1 MITFR
6 ASLAIFLIVL
16 LGCGLFGWREYER
29 QMREKVY
36 KNRLKLKL
44 QQQQQKQDQLKE
56 LADIEQEEKTKFKVQ
71 IPHDGRPENNTYPMI
86 LDATSSFDPDQGDRI
101 RFSWKQLSGNKIRLR
116 PNSSSG
122 IVSFEGTPGEYTFEL
137 TVSDNYGKGTVITKT
152 VKIEE
157 EPNQAPIVDLEIRQG
172 VTD

>member
-1 MITFR
+1 MNRGF
-6 ASLAIFLIVL
+6 AIFLIVIV
-16 LGCGLFGWREYER
+16 GCGLFGWREYER
-29 QMREKVY
+29 QMRERLHQDRIKV
-36 KNRLKLKL
+36 KIQKE
-44 QQQQQKQDQLKE
+44 QQKQEQITE
-56 LADIEQEEKTKFKVQ
+56 LGKIDQEEKTKFKVQ
-71 IPHDGRPENNTYPMI
+71 IPHDGRPETNTYPMI

-137 TVSDNYGKGTVITKT
+137 TVSDNYGKSTVIAKT
-152 VKIEE
+152 VKIEN

-172 VTD
+172 LAD

>member
-1 MITFR
+1 MNRGF
-6 ASLAIFLIVL
+6 AIFLIVIV
-16 LGCGLFGWREYER
+16 GCGLFGWREYER
-29 QMREKVY
+29 QMRE
-36 KNRLKLKL
+36 RLYQDRIKIKI
-44 QQQQQKQDQLKE
+44 QKEQQKQEQITE
-56 LADIEQEEKTKFKVQ
+56 LGKIDQEEKTKFKVQ
-71 IPHDGRPENNTYPMI
+71 IPHDGRPETNTYPMI

-137 TVSDNYGKGTVITKT
+137 TVSDNYGKSTVIAKT
-152 VKIEE
+152 VKIEN

-172 VTD
+172 LAD

>member
-1 MITFR
+1 MNRGF
-6 ASLAIFLIVL
+6 AIFLIVL
-16 LGCGLFGWREYER
+16 VGCGLFGWREYER

-36 KNRLKLKL
+36 KNRIKLKL
-44 QQQQQKQDQLKE
+44 AQQQQKQDQLEE
-56 LADIEQEEKTKFKVQ
+56 LEGIEKEEKTKFKVQ
-71 IPHDGRPENNTYPMI
+71 IPHDGKPETNTYPMI

-101 RFSWKQLSGNKIRLR
+101 RYGWKQLSGNKIRLR

-137 TVSDNYGKGTVITKT
+137 TVSDNYGLSTVITKI
-152 VKIEE
+152 VNIEN

-172 VTD
+172 VAN

>member
-1 MITFR
+1 MNRGF
-6 ASLAIFLIVL
+6 AIFLIVL
-16 LGCGLFGWREYER
+16 VGCGLFCWREYER
-29 QMREKVY
+29 QMSEKVY
-36 KNRLKLKL
+36 KNRIKLKL
-44 QQQQQKQDQLKE
+44 AQREQKKNQLEELEGIKKE
-56 LADIEQEEKTKFKVQ
+56 EQTKFKVQ
-71 IPHDGRPENNTYPMI
+71 IPHDGKPETNTYPMI

-101 RFSWKQLSGNKIRLR
+101 RYGWKQLSGNKIRLR

-137 TVSDNYGKGTVITKT
+137 TVSDNYGKSTVITKT
-152 VKIEE
+152 VKIEQ

>member
-1 MITFR
+1 MHTNV
-6 ASLAIFLIVL
+6 IFISEVNILT
-16 LGCGLFGWREYER
+16 
-29 QMREKVY
+29 REKIY
-36 KNRLKLKL
+36 KNRVKLKL

-71 IPHDGRPENNTYPMI
+71 IPHDGRPETNTYPMI

-122 IVSFEGTPGEYTFEL
+122 ISFF
-137 TVSDNYGKGTVITKT
+137 
-152 VKIEE
+152 
-157 EPNQAPIVDLEIRQG
+157 
-172 VTD
+172 

>member
-1 MITFR
+1 M
-6 ASLAIFLIVL
+6 S
-16 LGCGLFGWREYER
+16 ER
-29 QMREKVY
+29 VY
-36 KNRLKLKL
+36 KNRIKLKL
-44 QQQQQKQDQLKE
+44 AQREQKKNQLEELEGIKKE
-56 LADIEQEEKTKFKVQ
+56 EQTKFKVQ
-71 IPHDGRPENNTYPMI
+71 IPHDGKPETNTYPMI

-101 RFSWKQLSGNKIRLR
+101 RYGWKQLSGNKIRLR

-137 TVSDNYGKGTVITKT
+137 TVSDNYGKSTVITKT
-152 VKIEE
+152 VKIEQ

>member
-1 MITFR
+1 MNRGF
-6 ASLAIFLIVL
+6 AIFLIVIV
-16 LGCGLFGWREYER
+16 GCGLFGWREYER
-29 QMREKVY
+29 QMRERLYQDRIKV
-36 KNRLKLKL
+36 KIQKE
-44 QQQQQKQDQLKE
+44 QQKQEQITE
-56 LADIEQEEKTKFKVQ
+56 LGKIDQEEKTKFKVQ
-71 IPHDGRPENNTYPMI
+71 IPHDGRPETNTYPMI

-137 TVSDNYGKGTVITKT
+137 TVSDNYGKSTVIAKT
-152 VKIEE
+152 VKIEN

-172 VTD
+172 LAD

>member
-1 MITFR
+1 M
-6 ASLAIFLIVL
+6 
-16 LGCGLFGWREYER
+16 C
-29 QMREKVY
+29 
-36 KNRLKLKL
+36 
-44 QQQQQKQDQLKE
+44 
-56 LADIEQEEKTKFKVQ
+56 
-71 IPHDGRPENNTYPMI
+71 
-86 LDATSSFDPDQGDRI
+86 SSDLFDPDQGDRI

>member
-1 MITFR
+1 MF
-6 ASLAIFLIVL
+6 
-16 LGCGLFGWREYER
+16 
-29 QMREKVY
+29 
-36 KNRLKLKL
+36 
-44 QQQQQKQDQLKE
+44 
-56 LADIEQEEKTKFKVQ
+56 KFQ
-71 IPHDGRPENNTYPMI
+71 IPHDGRPETNTYPMI

-137 TVSDNYGKGTVITKT
+137 TVSDNYGKSTVITKT
-152 VKIEE
+152 VKVENA
-157 EPNQAPIVDLEIRQG
+157 PNQAPIVDLEIRQG

>member
-1 MITFR
+1 
-6 ASLAIFLIVL
+6 
-16 LGCGLFGWREYER
+16 
-29 QMREKVY
+29 MREKLY
-36 KNRLKLKL
+36 QNRIKVKM
-44 QQQQQKQDQLKE
+44 QQEQQKQDQINE
-56 LADIEQEEKTKFKVQ
+56 LESIEQEEKTKFQVQ
-71 IPHDGRPENNTYPMI
+71 IPHDGRPETNTYPMI

-137 TVSDNYGKGTVITKT
+137 TVSDNYGKSTVITKT
-152 VKIEE
+152 VKVEN

-172 VTD
+172 VTDQLFAIN

>member
-1 MITFR
+1 MNRGF
-6 ASLAIFLIVL
+6 AIFLIVIV
-16 LGCGLFGWREYER
+16 GCSLFGWREYER
-29 QMREKVY
+29 QMREKIY
-36 KNRLKLKL
+36 QDRIKLKFHRE
-44 QQQQQKQDQLKE
+44 QQKKTQIKE
-56 LADIEQEEKTKFKVQ
+56 LETIEKEEKKKFRVQ
-71 IPHDGRPENNTYPMI
+71 IPHDSRPETNTYPMI

-101 RFSWKQLSGNKIRLR
+101 RYSWKQLSGNKIRLR

-137 TVSDNYGKGTVITKT
+137 TVSDNYGKSTVITKT

-172 VTD
+172 VAD

>member
-1 MITFR
+1 MNRGF
-6 ASLAIFLIVL
+6 AIFLIVIV
-16 LGCGLFGWREYER
+16 GCSLFGWREYER
-29 QMREKVY
+29 QMREKIY
-36 KNRLKLKL
+36 QDRIKIKFQRE
-44 QQQQQKQDQLKE
+44 QQKKTQIKE
-56 LADIEQEEKTKFKVQ
+56 LETIDREDKTIFKVQ
-71 IPHDGRPENNTYPMI
+71 IPHDSRPETNTYPMI

-101 RFSWKQLSGNKIRLR
+101 RYSWKQLSGNKIRLR

-137 TVSDNYGKGTVITKT
+137 TVSDNYGKSTVMTKT

-172 VTD
+172 VAD

>member
-1 MITFR
+1 MNRGF
-6 ASLAIFLIVL
+6 AIFLIVL
-16 LGCGLFGWREYER
+16 VGCGLFGWREYER
-29 QMREKVY
+29 QMSEKVY
-36 KNRLKLKL
+36 KNRIKLKL
-44 QQQQQKQDQLKE
+44 AQREQKKNQLEELEGIKKE
-56 LADIEQEEKTKFKVQ
+56 EQTKFKVQ
-71 IPHDGRPENNTYPMI
+71 IPHDGKPETNTYPMI

-101 RFSWKQLSGNKIRLR
+101 RYGWKQLSGNKIRLR

-137 TVSDNYGKGTVITKT
+137 TVSDNYGKSTVITKT
-152 VKIEE
+152 VKIEQ